1 MKKTLWLLLLTPLQ
15 LMGTLLVLYAA
26 LCGLCLLFGAD
37 SLFGTY
43 LTGGSFA
50 FSLVAA
56 LCAAQAT
63 AAYCPLALSLGATR
77 RALRGG
83 VAAAWAALALLAH
96 GATLLVNW
104 LAFALFPPERA
115 SRAWLYGFSRHPLPG
130 LGVALLLAGASL
142 WVGTLQT
149 QGRTTARNV
158 LLVLFEI
165 LLFAQVFVFLL
176 LSQLAPVLPAA
187 ALPLYGGALAA
198 LGLVFLLLALR
209 RLKTLAVSQ
218 G

>member
-1 MKKTLWLLLLTPLQ
+1 M
-15 LMGTLLVLYAA
+15 
-26 LCGLCLLFGAD
+26 
-37 SLFGTY
+37 
-43 LTGGSFA
+43 
-50 FSLVAA
+50 
-56 LCAAQAT
+56 
-63 AAYCPLALSLGATR
+63 
-77 RALRGG
+77 
-83 VAAAWAALALLAH
+83 
-96 GATLLVNW
+96 
-104 LAFALFPPERA
+104 
-115 SRAWLYGFSRHPLPG
+115 
-130 LGVALLLAGASL
+130 ALLLAGASL

-187 ALPLYGGALAA
+187 VLPLYGGALAA